1 MNQVGAF
8 VMQFDW
14 IMLRDPQTKRWHLTA
29 GQFSLALTWL
39 FMGRFRWNKFHS
51 IAETRFYQKSFRFK
65 VMRVTVQPQIKSKL
79 RTKSKDGDTR
89 GHVTWNCRPNVSSD
103 RVAPK
108 TKSVE
113 HIKAFRFMSI
123 WFASSSKLS
132 TFFFKFELI
141 KMARLIKKSHH
152 IRPWIFFFSGTT
164 HRNVDCEATK
174 CWTVWPVFFYFCA
187 DKSGKPVD
195 RRPIFR
201 KYFPFISIGRR
212 FKREINDSRIRFRH
226 E

>member
-51 IAETRFYQKSFRFK
+51 IAETRLYQKSFRFK
-65 VMRVTVQPQIKSKL
+65 VMRLTVQPQIKSKL

-89 GHVTWNCRPNVSSD
+89 GHVTWFLRPSISSD

-113 HIKAFRFMSI
+113 HIKAFRLMSI
-123 WFASSSKLS
+123 WITLS
-132 TFFFKFELI
+132 GNL
-141 KMARLIKKSHH
+141 SD
-152 IRPWIFFFSGTT
+152 FS
-164 HRNVDCEATK
+164 
-174 CWTVWPVFFYFCA
+174 
-187 DKSGKPVD
+187 
-195 RRPIFR
+195 
-201 KYFPFISIGRR
+201 R
-212 FKREINDSRIRFRH
+212 FKLDNRLSGR
-226 E
+226 